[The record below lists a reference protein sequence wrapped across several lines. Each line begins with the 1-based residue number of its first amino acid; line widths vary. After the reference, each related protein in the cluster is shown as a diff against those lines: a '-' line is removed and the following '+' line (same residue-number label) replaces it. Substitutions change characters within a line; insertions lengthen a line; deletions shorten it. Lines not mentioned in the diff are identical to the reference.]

1 MAYFWAHVKA
11 NPKSYPQSNKRDIKN
26 KNNKNLT
33 TLFFFYFYFSLSLQL
48 LPAPPGGTCVTTDE
62 NKLTSCPSC
71 VRERETASLALTT
84 FVSLRHQSLPGKR
97 QSKEIFVAAERKKS
111 EFNCAAAA
119 AAAAETKSF
128 AIADAHKLNAM

>member
-1 MAYFWAHVKA
+1 M
-11 NPKSYPQSNKRDIKN
+11 
-26 KNNKNLT
+26 
-33 TLFFFYFYFSLSLQL
+33 
-48 LPAPPGGTCVTTDE
+48 
-62 NKLTSCPSC
+62 
-71 VRERETASLALTT
+71 RERKTASLALTT

-119 AAAAETKSF
+119 AAAETKSF

>member
-1 MAYFWAHVKA
+1 M
-11 NPKSYPQSNKRDIKN
+11 
-26 KNNKNLT
+26 
-33 TLFFFYFYFSLSLQL
+33 
-48 LPAPPGGTCVTTDE
+48 
-62 NKLTSCPSC
+62 
-71 VRERETASLALTT
+71 RERKTASLALTT

-119 AAAAETKSF
+119 AAAAAETKSF